1 MICCKR
7 PSYRLDYRDLVIV
20 NKQLNESICRIKCSE
35 NKIGFFCSIEFP
47 DYFNLLNILVTES
60 NVLENKNTIEF
71 ILNNNKSYKII
82 IDNERKIYKNK
93 ESNICFI
100 EIKQNEIK
108 DVSFLFVHQRE
119 NFRFLKE
126 IYILYYSKNLIANYK
141 EGKIKNLEH
150 NIYKYKLRSNADI
163 FSCAPIIDSFSK
175 KVIGFNSLSKE
186 EKKDDNELYGNIIFI
201 NDLIEEFIK
210 EDRKYK
216 PNLNK
221 NIINNQINEITI
233 KYNNSDKDIYG
244 HNSDQFRSIFNE
256 NLMKYKLFG
265 DKFVEANKSICK
277 VININN
283 NKEYELSSIIED
295 LYKNQ
300 NIEIKLRWEN
310 EIHDLSYMF
319 CGCISLISVSNFSSL
334 NTDNVIN
341 MSAMFSG
348 CKNLVS
354 ISDIGNLNTKNVQNM
369 SGIFYKC
376 KSLKSLPN
384 ISNWETSN
392 VKNMKGMFFKCK
404 YLLSLPDISKWNT
417 KNVIDMSYM
426 FKRCSSLALLPDI
439 SKWNTSKIVSFNGI
453 FEDCSSLL
461 CLPDISKW
469 NLKNVIDM
477 NSMFCGCK
485 SLSSLPDISK
495 WDTNNVIDMGDMF
508 YKCISL
514 SSFPNINKWNVDN
527 INKIGSMFYYC
538 ISLSSAVNINQIKNK
553 NIDQKKQFYGCIN
566 IIE

>member
-7 PSYRLDYRDLVIV
+7 PSYKFDYRDQIIV
-20 NKQLNESICRIKCSE
+20 NKQLNESICRIKSSE

-47 DYFNLLNILVTES
+47 DYFNILNILVTES
-60 NVLENKNTIEF
+60 TVLKGKDSIEF
-71 ILNNNKSYKII
+71 TLNNDKSYKII
-82 IDNERKIYKNK
+82 IDNERIIYKNK

-108 DVSFLFVHQRE
+108 DVSFLSIYQRE
-119 NFRFLKE
+119 NFSFLKE
-126 IYILYYSKNLIANYK
+126 IYILYFSKNLIANYK
-141 EGKIKNLEH
+141 EGKIKHLEH
-150 NIYKYKLRSNADI
+150 NIYKYKLKSYIDI
-163 FSCAPIIDSFSK
+163 FSCVPIMGSFSK
-175 KVIGFNSLSKE
+175 KVIGINSFSKE
-186 EKKDDNELYGNIIFI
+186 VKKDNNGFYGDIIFI
-201 NDLIEEFIK
+201 NDLIEQFIK
-210 EDRKYK
+210 EDRMYK

-233 KYNNSDKDIYG
+233 KYDNSNGDIYG
-244 HNSDQFRSIFNE
+244 HNSDLFRSILNE

-265 DKFVEANKSICK
+265 NKFVEANKSICK
-277 VININN
+277 VINIDN
-283 NKEYELSSIIED
+283 NKEYELSSFIGD
-295 LYKNQ
+295 LYKNN
-300 NIEIKLRWEN
+300 NIEIKLKWEN

-319 CGCISLISVSNFSSL
+319 CGCLSLISVSNFSSL

-341 MSAMFSG
+341 MSCMFSG

-354 ISDIGNLNTKNVQNM
+354 ISDIVNLNTKNVRNM
-369 SGIFYKC
+369 SGIFYQC
-376 KSLKSLPN
+376 ESLKSLPN

-404 YLLSLPDISKWNT
+404 SLLSLPDISKWNT

-426 FKRCSSLALLPDI
+426 FKCCSSLTLLPDI
-439 SKWNTSKIVSFNGI
+439 SEWNTSKIVSFNGI
-453 FEDCSSLL
+453 FEECSSLL

-469 NLKNVIDM
+469 DLKNVIDM
-477 NSMFCGCK
+477 SSMFCECK

-495 WDTNNVIDMGDMF
+495 WDTNNVINMDGMF

-527 INKIGSMFYYC
+527 INKLCSMFYYC
-538 ISLSSAVNINQIKNK
+538 ASLSSAYNINQIKNK
-553 NIDQKKQFYGCIN
+553 NINQENPFYGCIN
-566 IIE
+566 IIN